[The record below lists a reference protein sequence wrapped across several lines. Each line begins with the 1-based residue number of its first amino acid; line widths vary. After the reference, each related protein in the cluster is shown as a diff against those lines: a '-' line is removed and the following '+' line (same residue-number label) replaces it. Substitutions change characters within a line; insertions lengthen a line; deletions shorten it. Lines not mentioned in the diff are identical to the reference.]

1 MDGLRLC
8 ALALHAVAG
17 RDRAWLLSRLPDG
30 ARRQLTALVDEL
42 RGTGIPADPELVRQ
56 LVRERELLAGDSTR
70 HPTCARLLR
79 ATSQEVWTLLRGEPD
94 ALVGRVI
101 RRHDWPWKAE
111 LLDLCGLAR
120 AKRIEALASQLAPA
134 EALEQAIL
142 DELEQRLGARQ
153 SAVGRSRP
161 ARWQFLRREG
171 GSA

>member
-8 ALALHAVAG
+8 ALALHAVAS

-30 ARRQLTALVDEL
+30 PRRQLTALVDEL

-56 LVRERELLAGDSTR
+56 LVRERELLARDPAQL
-70 HPTCARLLR
+70 PTGARLLR
-79 ATSQEVWTLLRGEPD
+79 ASAQDVWALLRGESD
-94 ALVGRVI
+94 ALVCRVV
-101 RRHDWPWKAE
+101 RRHEWPWKAE

-120 AKRIEALASQLAPA
+120 AKRIDALAAQLAPA
-134 EALEQAIL
+134 AALEQAIV

-153 SAVGRSRP
+153 SAAGRPRP

-171 GSA
+171 RSA